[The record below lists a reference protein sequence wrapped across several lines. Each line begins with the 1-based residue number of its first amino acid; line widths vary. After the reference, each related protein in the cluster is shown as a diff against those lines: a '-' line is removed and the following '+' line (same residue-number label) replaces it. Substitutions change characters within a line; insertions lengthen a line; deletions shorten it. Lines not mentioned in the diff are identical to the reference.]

1 MSLRSVHESEA
12 SSIHSVSSSRAHRP
26 RVIARFHP
34 PPPPIYL
41 SLAPISSPSFVPF
54 SQFAPCPRGI
64 ATHPARLNL
73 GNRCRIYFTRYQGT
87 PATHS
92 TEHSHGIGI
101 PRAAGR
107 SGWGGGEEKRG
118 KGKRRRRSLVV
129 SVIVKSAEA
138 KGDNRYLS
146 ALSLPSLSLP
156 FANPYRRRVHARA
169 RTAGRKAER
178 SGQAAYPPTTWHTV
192 TRLQS
197 IKCVRLLWL
206 MHYGAIKNGKYSERR
221 AACAR
226 PATGPHSMSDEYVRA
241 ARCIAFEYN
250 ARRYRRRHARTTI
263 RPRKRRA
270 SRNALTFAPSSIRS
284 WGRRRCWKVVGR
296 SFERNIQE
304 TSRERR
310 EFGGETSSSRDLTNL
325 FPLMERRSDR
335 LCSTANSFPRR
346 QLID

>member
-1 MSLRSVHESEA
+1 M
-12 SSIHSVSSSRAHRP
+12 
-26 RVIARFHP
+26 
-34 PPPPIYL
+34 
-41 SLAPISSPSFVPF
+41 
-54 SQFAPCPRGI
+54 
-64 ATHPARLNL
+64 
-73 GNRCRIYFTRYQGT
+73 
-87 PATHS
+87 
-92 TEHSHGIGI
+92 
-101 PRAAGR
+101 
-107 SGWGGGEEKRG
+107 
-118 KGKRRRRSLVV
+118 
-129 SVIVKSAEA
+129 
-138 KGDNRYLS
+138 
-146 ALSLPSLSLP
+146 
-156 FANPYRRRVHARA
+156 HARA

-270 SRNALTFAPSSIRS
+270 SRNALTFAPSSARGGGGGVGNLLADLSKGIS
-284 WGRRRCWKVVGR
+284 RRRIGAGEERIWRRDEFESRSHESVSFDGAVV
-296 SFERNIQE
+296 
-304 TSRERR
+304 
-310 EFGGETSSSRDLTNL
+310 
-325 FPLMERRSDR
+325 ERRSDR